1 MNNTFIDNA
10 EDIDIVMLTYNLLEY
25 SDNYSMTSG
34 SLWNYYRDEVNDDE
48 NENDNA
54 NNNRINNNKIITSQ
68 FFVVPLRYLSNFW
81 RFLDLPLINCKVELD
96 LSWSKECIPEISITP
111 RIPANP
117 DVNLDANLPVQ
128 EIATIQTTGVRLL
141 ATCRA
146 ELSAVIAC
154 LLSMCLWS
162 RCKW

>member
-68 FFVVPLRYLSNFW
+68 FFVVPLRYLSNF
-81 RFLDLPLINCKVELD
+81 
-96 LSWSKECIPEISITP
+96 
-111 RIPANP
+111 
-117 DVNLDANLPVQ
+117 
-128 EIATIQTTGVRLL
+128 
-141 ATCRA
+141 
-146 ELSAVIAC
+146 
-154 LLSMCLWS
+154 
-162 RCKW
+162 